1 MLGRSI
7 AGLTVALLSAQTREL
22 FGGLRTAVVA
32 RWCSPSATTI
42 RISAMSI
49 GWLQTYEDESGKH
62 RDSM

>member
-22 FGGLRTAVVA
+22 FGGLRTAVA

-62 RDSM
+62 RESM